1 MVRGFPSV
9 PVTMLPGMDD
19 AIRYLLDGD
28 PTIRWQVLRDLTNAD
43 EAEVATERA
52 RVAREGW
59 GARLLA
65 EQGGDGRWDG
75 GTYRPGWADEDRP
88 FFDAWTATHFSLQQ
102 LMDFGVDPRD
112 PAVREAI
119 ARVRENVR
127 WENAAQPYFE
137 GETEPCINGVAL
149 AVAAYFGQDGSSIAQ
164 TLLGT
169 QLPDGGWNCWAED
182 GTARASF
189 HSTLCALE
197 GLWAWEQA
205 SPGSDAATAA
215 RHEGEE
221 VLLERSLLRRKSTG
235 EPIDPRFA
243 MSSYPTRWY
252 YDSLRALDYFRLA
265 RPEGDPRC
273 AEAIELLRSKRLP
286 MGLWRLEL
294 THEGPTLFG
303 MEAEH
308 EGFPSRWVSLRALRV
323 LRWADAAGL

>member
-1 MVRGFPSV
+1 
-9 PVTMLPGMDD
+9 MDEV
-19 AIRYLLDGD
+19 IRYLLDGD
-28 PTIRWQVLRDLTNAD
+28 PAIRWQVLRDLTEAD
-43 EAEVATERA
+43 DAEVAAEHA

-65 EQGGDGRWDG
+65 EQAEDGRWDG

-88 FFDAWTATHFSLQQ
+88 FFDAWTGTHFSLQQ
-102 LMDFGVDPRD
+102 LMDFGVDPHD
-112 PAVREAI
+112 PVVREAI

-137 GETEPCINGVAL
+137 GETEPCINGIAL
-149 AVAAYFGQDGSSIAQ
+149 AVAAYFGEDGSAIAQ
-164 TLLGT
+164 TLLDT

-182 GTARASF
+182 GTATASL

-205 SPGSDAATAA
+205 SPGSDALAAA
-215 RHEGEE
+215 RRRGEE

-235 EPIDPRFA
+235 ELIDPRFA
-243 MSSYPTRWY
+243 MNSYPTRWF

-265 RPEGDPRC
+265 RPEGDQRC

-294 THEGPTLFG
+294 THEGPTLFA
-303 MEAEH
+303 MEREQ

-323 LRWADAAGL
+323 LRWAEAAGL